1 MFAKHAYQ
9 VFEENSNSFITI
21 LEDAQDENHPGSYL
35 GFFPNLSEQQV
46 MAPEFTL
53 ENGIPEIKVKQSS
66 YLQFLETQKLAA
78 QNNLNLQKQSLLN
91 WVKQRRSQLLGIGKS
106 DGVLWN
112 GIVFDANFEAIENVK
127 LKLIS
132 FIPTIYLEQNSGSLE
147 LLGMQFSIRWCI
159 KNNHYHNFMDPIEF
173 INFANEFIKQVDPV
187 INAIFQSSFNHRDAI
202 NSFTTIE
209 ELNAYSQ
216 NIKADYFSNGN

>member
-21 LEDAQDENHPGSYL
+21 LEDAQEENHPGSYL
-35 GFFPNLSEQQV
+35 GFFQNLSEQQV
-46 MAPEFTL
+46 LAPEYTL
-53 ENGIPEIKVKQSS
+53 AKGIPEIKVKQSS

-91 WVKQRRSQLLGIGKS
+91 WVKQRRSQLLATGKS
-106 DGVLWN
+106 DGVQWN
-112 GIVFDANFEAIENVK
+112 GIVFDADYEAIENIK

-132 FIPTIYLEQNSGSLE
+132 FIPGEILRSASSSGEVEEFAQPL
-147 LLGMQFSIRWCI
+147 RWCI
-159 KNNHYHNFMDPIEF
+159 KNNHYHNFNTVVEFMDFAKEF
-173 INFANEFIKQVDPV
+173 IQQVDPI
-187 INAIFQSSFNHRDAI
+187 INKIFQHSFDHRDAI

-209 ELNAYSQ
+209 ELNSYSL
-216 NIKADYFSNGN
+216 NIKADFFSNGN